1 MLLFPLRAVFVHD
14 FWHPVLACLGHDD
27 HDTDSWVPLERIA
40 ETVPHIPPDQVERF
54 LNTLIQKG
62 YVAQEGFLRL
72 DDADCPAV
80 SVIIPVRNRPAEIT
94 ACLAS
99 LARLDYPA
107 EKLEIIVAD
116 DASED
121 DTPEAVA
128 RFPEVRLLRMQQRR
142 RASFCRNRA
151 ADAARGDILAFIDSD
166 CLADATWL
174 RELVPAFRDPALGA
188 LGGWVDAAS
197 EENGLDRYEK
207 VKSALNIGSWFKRSE
222 QAERFFYV
230 PTCNFLVRGSAF
242 LSLRGFRED
251 LHVGEDVDFCW
262 RLQDAGHVLEYRP
275 MGKVSHRHRNRI
287 TAFCARRFDYG
298 TSEPVLQQIH
308 AGRVKTLYMP
318 WSESLFWLFVLSAMV
333 LKTALPFFP
342 GATLLLWDC
351 IKKHGRLK
359 TRKIPVTR
367 GQTFTAVVRGYLSF
381 VHHCCGFI
389 SRYYL
394 VALPAVA
401 LISPQA
407 AAVMA
412 GMHLTSGVVEYAV
425 RKPRLNP
432 LSFLFFYTLE
442 QASYQSGV
450 WWECIHRV
458 NFSPVLPRIV
468 HKRVS

>member
-14 FWHPVLACLGHDD
+14 FWHPVLACLGHEDD
-27 HDTDSWVPLERIA
+27 HDTDAWVPLERIA
-40 ETVPHIPPDQVERF
+40 EAVPQIPPDQIERF
-54 LNTLIQKG
+54 LDTLIQKG
-62 YVAQEGFLRL
+62 YVAQDGFARL

-128 RFPEVRLLRMQQRR
+128 RFPEVRLLRMQQHRQ
-142 RASFCRNRA
+142 ASFCRNRA
-151 ADAARGDILAFIDSD
+151 AEAARGDILAFIDSD

-222 QAERFFYV
+222 PAERFFYV
-230 PTCNFLVRGSAF
+230 PTCNFLVRRTDF
-242 LSLRGFRED
+242 LSLGGFRED

-275 MGKVSHRHRNRI
+275 MGKVSHRHRNRLA
-287 TAFCARRFDYG
+287 AFCARRFDYG

-318 WSESLFWLFVLSAMV
+318 WPESLFWLFLLLSVV
-333 LKTALPFFP
+333 LKTALPLFS
-342 GATLLLWDC
+342 
-351 IKKHGRLK
+351 GRD
-359 TRKIPVTR
+359 
-367 GQTFTAVVRGYLSF
+367 
-381 VHHCCGFI
+381 
-389 SRYYL
+389 
-394 VALPAVA
+394 PA
-401 LISPQA
+401 PCRR
-407 AAVMA
+407 
-412 GMHLTSGVVEYAV
+412 H
-425 RKPRLNP
+425 
-432 LSFLFFYTLE
+432 
-442 QASYQSGV
+442 
-450 WWECIHRV
+450 
-458 NFSPVLPRIV
+458 
-468 HKRVS
+468 